1 MLAAARAAAPA
12 DRAAEAARLAEEQ
25 AQAKEWRMRAEAA
38 AAASAAQRQSE
49 AAAVAEAN
57 RQRILEQYA
66 ASGSDGGSDGGLAS
80 ENGGVED
87 WELWG
92 DPREV
97 HHTHVCACSCACH
110 RCCRTISVC
119 MGISVHATPGQ
130 YHK

>member
-1 MLAAARAAAPA
+1 VLAAARAAAPA

-66 ASGSDGGSDGGLAS
+66 ASG
-80 ENGGVED
+80 NGGVED